1 MASNIDVSVPGAH
14 SEFKVVSILDTDLY
28 KARTIFTMQQAVFE
42 YYPTAQAVYRFAHR
56 DKDRQLPK
64 ACIEKFKISLNSF
77 AEVQLKQDERV
88 WLQDKCNYFKPNYL
102 DYLQSYRF
110 KPEQITVNFI
120 PSSDDPAMGSVEIEA
135 RGLWLETILWEVPLM
150 ACLSEI
156 YFRYADQDWDYTG
169 QEEQAMHK
177 ARCLFDA
184 RCTFSDFGT
193 RRRRSLHAHDLVLSG
208 IIKAQDAH
216 EWKDGFFGTSNA
228 YFAMRYN
235 LNTIGTIAHEW
246 FMGANRSNMQLQRR
260 YRDSFGPLVKTLRR
274 KSFCYTHGHLLYGSV
289 LSGAHLKVITPL
301 AFLDFGSQE
310 FDSIRANQWKAL
322 RQDSGNPKAFAPR
335 AKQMYEERGI
345 DHTQKGIIYSD
356 ALDFNKAKALHDQC
370 QQLGFTKCSFGIGT
384 WLTNDFKMKSSGY
397 KEKSK
402 ALNMVIKLGSIDG
415 KECVKISDEITKNT
429 GVPEAVTKVK
439 EIYQIPL
446 S

>member
-1 MASNIDVSVPGAH
+1 MASNIDVSVPDAH

-28 KARTIFTMQQAVFE
+28 KFTMQQAVFE

-64 ACIEKFKISLNSF
+64 ACIEKFEISLNSF
-77 AEVQLKQDERV
+77 AEIQLKQDERV

-102 DYLQSYRF
+102 NYLQSYRF

-120 PSSDDPAMGSVEIEA
+120 PSSNDPAMGSVEIEA

-177 ARCLFDA
+177 AKCLFDA
-184 RCTFSDFGT
+184 RCIFSDFGT
-193 RRRRSLHAHDLVLSG
+193 RRRRSLLAHDLVLSG
-208 IIKAQDAH
+208 IIKAQSAH

-246 FMGANRSNMQLQRR
+246 FMGIAAICN
-260 YRDSFGPLVKTLRR
+260 YKDSTGTALDLWSK
-274 KSFCYTHGHLLYGSV
+274 LYGESLSV
-289 LSGAHLKVITPL
+289 TLTDTFSTEV
-301 AFLDFGSQE
+301 FYRE

-356 ALDFNKAKALHDQC
+356 ALDFNKAKVLHDQC

-384 WLTNDFKMKSSGY
+384 WLTNDFKMKSSEY

>member
-1 MASNIDVSVPGAH
+1 
-14 SEFKVVSILDTDLY
+14 
-28 KARTIFTMQQAVFE
+28 
-42 YYPTAQAVYRFAHR
+42 
-56 DKDRQLPK
+56 
-64 ACIEKFKISLNSF
+64 
-77 AEVQLKQDERV
+77 
-88 WLQDKCNYFKPNYL
+88 
-102 DYLQSYRF
+102 
-110 KPEQITVNFI
+110 
-120 PSSDDPAMGSVEIEA
+120 
-135 RGLWLETILWEVPLM
+135 LWLETILWEVPLM

-177 ARCLFDA
+177 AKCLFDA
-184 RCTFSDFGT
+184 RCIFSDFGT
-193 RRRRSLHAHDLVLSG
+193 RRRRSLLAHDLVLSG

-246 FMGANRSNMQLQRR
+246 FMGASYSHYMAWTAL
-260 YRDSFGPLVKTLRR
+260 DLWSK
-274 KSFCYTHGHLLYGSV
+274 LYGESLSV
-289 LSGAHLKVITPL
+289 TLTDTFSTEV
-301 AFLDFGSQE
+301 FYRE

-356 ALDFNKAKALHDQC
+356 ALDFNKAKVLHDQC

>member
-1 MASNIDVSVPGAH
+1 MTSNISVSVPDVQ

-28 KARTIFTMQQAVFE
+28 KFTMQQAVFE

-56 DKDRQLPK
+56 DKNRQLPK
-64 ACIEKFKISLNSF
+64 ACIEKFKRSLNSF
-77 AEVQLKQDERV
+77 AEVQLKQDERI

-120 PSSDDPAMGSVEIEA
+120 PSSNDPAMGSVEIEA

-169 QEEQAMHK
+169 QEEQAIHK
-177 ARCLFDA
+177 ATCLFDA

-193 RRRRSLHAHDLVLSG
+193 RRRRSFLAHDLVLSG
-208 IIKAQDAH
+208 IIKSRDAH
-216 EWKDGFFGTSNA
+216 EWKDGLFGTSNA

-246 FMGANRSNMQLQRR
+246 FMGIAAICNYKDATGTALDLWS
-260 YRDSFGPLVKTLRR
+260 K
-274 KSFCYTHGHLLYGSV
+274 LYGESLSV
-289 LSGAHLKVITPL
+289 TLTDTFSTEV
-301 AFLDFGSQE
+301 FYRE

-322 RQDSGNPKAFAPR
+322 RQDSGDPKAFAPR

-439 EIYQIPL
+439 ETYQIPL